1 MKMRLVL
8 GSSYQE
14 EIVENQQNS
23 SGSSRRTETP
33 VFNDSAE
40 KNDLEHSD
48 LEHSDSSDERELDD
62 FTSLEY
68 IGQEHRGPKKI
79 KIHLK
84 RNKSSGF
91 GFRPVS
97 AVAPE
102 PIVTAVIEG
111 SSAFRQ
117 GLKVGDRIRS
127 VVVPGEIPTFHRTTS
142 VTQIKEA

>member
-1 MKMRLVL
+1 MKLRLVL
-8 GSSYQE
+8 GSSYRE

-40 KNDLEHSD
+40 KNDS
-48 LEHSDSSDERELDD
+48 EHSDSSDERELDD

-84 RNKSSGF
+84 RSKSSGF